1 MVQIKKVEGAGADSA
16 ATNGGQVFY
25 VHGNFFGTN
34 ENSTG
39 RLIVAYGPA
48 STSKYIAG
56 MPPLAWFARRLSGSV
71 VPGM

>member
-1 MVQIKKVEGAGADSA
+1 
-16 ATNGGQVFY
+16 

-56 MPPLAWFARRLSGSV
+56 MVPLAYFARGFSGSV